1 MVVFADLFR
10 GAVDIAALTYMLLG
24 DFDIRILYGIVLVF
38 SSLEVFFAPA
48 FTTLLPSVVAKEELT
63 DAIAIKSTVGRLVSI
78 GSPLIAAALLNG
90 FGFAVVLLVDG
101 VTYLLSGLSEI
112 FIDMPPLK
120 VRSKSG
126 SVAGDMAE
134 GLKALMN
141 NKTRAVFINKV
152 LTNIF
157 IIPFVFIGFPF
168 MIVEILN
175 GTLYDFGMVQSAGVI
190 GGLLSIVAVSSI
202 KSRGKSDRGTT
213 IGLVLVIASSASLVL
228 LAIDGFAN
236 AIKSDSVRI
245 VLFFGSVYFVFRL
258 ANAVYNVFYSAL
270 YMTTIPS
277 EIHGR
282 YVALQNLFVT
292 LGRLLGLNLFG
303 YLFDHAD
310 LKVTIL
316 ILGIGIVL
324 KIAVHILFVKDCNE
338 ADEKIHII
346 E

>member
-1 MVVFADLFR
+1 
-10 GAVDIAALTYMLLG
+10 
-24 DFDIRILYGIVLVF
+24 
-38 SSLEVFFAPA
+38 
-48 FTTLLPSVVAKEELT
+48 
-63 DAIAIKSTVGRLVSI
+63 
-78 GSPLIAAALLNG
+78 
-90 FGFAVVLLVDG
+90 
-101 VTYLLSGLSEI
+101 
-112 FIDMPPLK
+112 
-120 VRSKSG
+120 
-126 SVAGDMAE
+126 
-134 GLKALMN
+134 
-141 NKTRAVFINKV
+141 
-152 LTNIF
+152 
-157 IIPFVFIGFPF
+157 
-168 MIVEILN
+168 
-175 GTLYDFGMVQSAGVI
+175 
-190 GGLLSIVAVSSI
+190 
-202 KSRGKSDRGTT
+202 
-213 IGLVLVIASSASLVL
+213 